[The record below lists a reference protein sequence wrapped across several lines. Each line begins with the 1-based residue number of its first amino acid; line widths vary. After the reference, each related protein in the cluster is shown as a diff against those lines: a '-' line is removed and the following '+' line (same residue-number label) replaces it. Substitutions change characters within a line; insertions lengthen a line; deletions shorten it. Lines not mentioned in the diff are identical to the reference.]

1 MKVLFV
7 YPNVVAYPKMISIG
21 IAYLSA
27 VLKKHG
33 HETGLIDTTFGMKD
47 AAFLSKVKEFGPDII
62 AMSSVTNNFRYSTHL
77 ASLVKKENKV
87 PIIIGGVHP
96 TVDPEETLLKDCFDM
111 ICIGEG
117 ENALLEL
124 VTSLEEGR
132 RDTRISNIWFKENER
147 IIKNGLGSLWE
158 DLDTLPYPDLS
169 LYDYPKYLRHN
180 NMYASFMGARGCPYQ
195 CTYCINRTEQKLYK
209 GLGRF
214 VRYRS
219 IDSIIGE
226 VRSVAQ
232 QFPFEVVS
240 FNDDTFTLDKAR
252 VKELCKKFKK
262 EIGLPFC
269 ISTRADTITDEMCQ
283 DLSDA
288 GCIRVLIGVES
299 GDPLIRNKVLKK
311 NITNEQI
318 IEGCRLIK
326 KYNME
331 LYTFNMIG
339 IPGERMHNIKATI
352 ALNQKIEPD
361 FLIASIFT
369 AYKGTESYEECKR
382 DGILDE
388 TVPIDS
394 YYTSSNVRHP
404 YLSLRKLKRLRKWF
418 GFYVFIAYDI
428 KRAFIELLDRHA
440 LTYRFYTRLRTM
452 IARKVLHSRK
462 AGEKVS

>member
-7 YPNVVAYPKMISIG
+7 YPNVTAYPKMISIG

-47 AAFLSKVKEFGPDII
+47 AAFLAKVKEFGPDII
-62 AMSSVTNNFRYSTHL
+62 AMTSVTSNFPYATHL
-77 ASLVKKENKV
+77 ASLAKKENKV
-87 PIIIGGVHP
+87 PIVIGGVHA
-96 TVDPEETLLKDCFDM
+96 TIDPEETLLKDCFDM

-124 VTSLEEGR
+124 VASLEEGR
-132 RDTRISNIWFKENER
+132 RDTSISNIWFKENGR
-147 IIKNGLGSLWE
+147 IIKNGLGPLWE
-158 DLDTLPYPDLS
+158 DLDTLPYPDLN
-169 LYDYPKYLRHN
+169 LYDYHRYLTHN
-180 NMYASFMGARGCPYQ
+180 NLYASFMGTRGCPYK
-195 CTYCINRTEQKLYK
+195 CAFCINRTEQKLYK

-219 IDSIIGE
+219 VDSIIDE
-226 VRSVAQ
+226 IRSVARQ
-232 QFPFEVVS
+232 YPFEIVS

-252 VKELCKKFKK
+252 VEELCKKFKR
-262 EIGLPFC
+262 EVGLPFC
-269 ISTRADTITDEMCQ
+269 ISTRVDTITDEMCQ

-311 NITNEQI
+311 SLTNEQI
-318 IEGCRLIK
+318 IEGSRLIK
-326 KYNME
+326 KHGME

-339 IPGERMHNIKATI
+339 VPGERMHNVKATI
-352 ALNQKIEPD
+352 ALNRKIEPD
-361 FLIASIFT
+361 FLITSIFT
-369 AYKGTESYEECKR
+369 AFKGTELYEVCKR

-388 TVPIDS
+388 TIHIDS
-394 YYTSSNVRHP
+394 FYSSSNVRHP
-404 YLSLRKLKRLRKWF
+404 YLSRRKLKRLAKWF
-418 GFYVFIAYDI
+418 AFSVFIAYDI
-428 KRAFIELLDRHA
+428 KKAFIALLDRYA
-440 LTYRFYTRLRTM
+440 IDYRFYTRLRTT